1 MSDDVNISKL
11 IKIYSKINTALKD
24 LAAEH
29 EKKEAELNKDL
40 NAVRTALLDRLKDLG
55 VDSLKTDLGT
65 VYRTVVTKYWTND
78 WVSFGKFVVENNLPE
93 LLEKRLNQRNV
104 KQFREENPEVIP
116 PGLNTNSSY
125 KLTVRPKT
133 GEIHADHDV
142 NAI

>member
-78 WVSFGKFVVENNLPE
+78 WVSDRKST
-93 LLEKRLNQRNV
+93 RLNSSH
-104 KQFREENPEVIP
+104 IP
-116 PGLNTNSSY
+116 LSRMPSS
-125 KLTVRPKT
+125 
-133 GEIHADHDV
+133 A
-142 NAI
+142 

>member
-1 MSDDVNISKL
+1 LSDDVNISQL
-11 IKIYSKINTALKD
+11 IKVYSKINTALKE
-24 LAAEH
+24 LVSEY

-40 NAVRTALLDRLKDLG
+40 NTVRVALLDKLKELG
-55 VDSLKTDLGT
+55 VDSLKTDLGV

-78 WVSFGKFVVENNLPE
+78 WTAFGKFVVENNLPE
-93 LLEKRLNQRNV
+93 LLEKRLNQRNM
-104 KQFREENPEVIP
+104 KQFREENPDIIP

-142 NAI
+142 HII